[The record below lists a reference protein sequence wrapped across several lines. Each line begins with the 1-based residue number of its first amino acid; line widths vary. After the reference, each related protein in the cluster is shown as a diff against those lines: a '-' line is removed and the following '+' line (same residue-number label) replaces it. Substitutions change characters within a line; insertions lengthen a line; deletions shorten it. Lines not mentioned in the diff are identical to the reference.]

1 MFDQID
7 TNLLRMACFAGI
19 FAVMALLEAVIPRR
33 ALTKGR
39 VTRWP
44 ANWGLIVLDSLLVRL
59 VFPLGGAGLALL
71 AETRGWGLFG
81 ILGLGGAF
89 AGVITFLALDL
100 AVWFQHLVSHKVPL
114 FWRIHRVHH
123 ADSDVDATTAL
134 RFHPVEI
141 LLSLLWKGLVIVAL
155 GGPWEAVLIFEIVLN
170 ASAVFGH
177 TNMKIPAGLDR
188 VLRLVVVTPDMHRI
202 HHSVLRHETDSNYG
216 FYLSV
221 WDRLCGTYIET
232 PEKGHEAMEIG
243 LGPSLTPRA
252 HSLPF
257 SLMIPFLRTRGR
269 GKGDKNVNEGVRDR

>member
-7 TNLLRMACFAGI
+7 TNFLRMACFAGV
-19 FAVMALLEAVIPRR
+19 FAVMALLEAGLPRR
-33 ALTKGR
+33 ELQKGR
-39 VTRWP
+39 LSRWP
-44 ANWGLIVLDSLLVRL
+44 TNWGLIVLDSLLVRL
-59 VFPLGGAGLALL
+59 VFPIGGAGLALL

-81 ILGLGGAF
+81 ILGLGGAP
-89 AGVITFLALDL
+89 AGVLTFLALDL
-100 AVWFQHLVSHKVPL
+100 AVWFQHLVSHKVPV

-134 RFHPVEI
+134 RFHPIEI
-141 LLSLLWKGLVIVAL
+141 LLSFLWKGLVIVAL

-177 TNMKIPAGLDR
+177 ANMKIPAGLDR
-188 VLRLVVVTPDMHRI
+188 ALRLLVVTPDMHRI

-221 WDRLCGTYIET
+221 WDRLFGTYVEA

-243 LGPSLTPRA
+243 LGPTLTPRA
-252 HSLPF
+252 HSFSF
-257 SLMIPFLRTRGR
+257 SLMIPFLRARRRDGDGD
-269 GKGDKNVNEGVRDR
+269 GKSG